1 VTQKQLQEYR
11 QRLLDLV
18 RRLRGEVRAIRDA
31 ALEAPRSHASVGNAD
46 AIPGDLGDMSID
58 QVRQDTE
65 IALHETERRILNEA
79 DEALERIKHGT
90 YGNCQECGRAIAA
103 ERLDVIPYTPHCVE
117 CARKV
122 EEGSSTQA
130 AI

>member
-1 VTQKQLQEYR
+1 VTRKQLQDYR

-31 ALEAPRSHASVGNAD
+31 ALEAGRSHASVANAD
-46 AIPGDLGDMSID
+46 AVPGDLADMSID
-58 QVRQDTE
+58 QMRQDTE

-79 DEALERIKHGT
+79 DEALERIKDGT
-90 YGNCQECGRAIAA
+90 YGDCLECGRGIST
-103 ERLDVIPYTPHCVE
+103 ERLDVIPYTPYCVE

-122 EEGSSTQA
+122 ETQSNAQA
-130 AI
+130 AV

>member
-31 ALEAPRSHASVGNAD
+31 ALEAARSHASVGNAD
-46 AIPGDLGDMSID
+46 AIPGDLADMSID

-90 YGNCQECGRAIAA
+90 YGNCQECGRRIAT
-103 ERLDVIPYTPHCVE
+103 ERLDVIPYTPYCVE

-122 EEGSSTQA
+122 EESNTQA
-130 AI
+130 AV